1 MERRHMAE
9 GQSPEEVLGSMKKSG
24 YEYEM
29 TIPRIDA
36 ETAAI
41 CIDNHSLAHSTGVTT
56 GDAMTVCGVSLFAI
70 KMKREI
76 RHSQIRYA

>member
-1 MERRHMAE
+1 MANNPRRY
-9 GQSPEEVLGSMKKSG
+9 SVGSKKKG

-29 TIPRIDA
+29 TIPRVDA

-41 CIDNHSLAHSTGVTT
+41 TIDNHSLAHSTGVMA
-56 GDAMTVCGVSLFAI
+56 GNAMTVCGVKLFAI

-76 RHSQIRYA
+76 RLRQTSFR